1 MAEERAEQEIAEGE
15 VKGEPKGQAEPE
27 APKSEVDRIKEEL
40 EAEREASRDYRDRW
54 LRARADFANYK
65 RRNEQEQQ
73 ELIRFGNAALI
84 AQLLPVLDDFERAMV
99 TVPPDL
105 MGFSWIQGVRLIQR
119 KLEAIL
125 EQQGMKAMEVVG
137 KPFDPTKHEAVL
149 YEESERYEDGQIIA
163 EFQKG
168 YTLHDR
174 ILRPALVKVARVI
187 AKPSEEGQSG
197 VAKEEN

>member
-1 MAEERAEQEIAEGE
+1 MVEEKAPEKVAEDEAKRGPESQAEE
-15 VKGEPKGQAEPE
+15 PKDELG
-27 APKSEVDRIKEEL
+27 KVKEEL
-40 EAEREASRDYRDRW
+40 EAEKEISRDYRDRW

-73 ELIRFGNAALI
+73 ELIKFGTAALI

-99 TVPPDL
+99 TIPLDL
-105 MGFSWIQGVRLIQR
+105 LGFSWLQGVRLIQR

-137 KPFDPTKHEAVL
+137 KPFDPISHEAVL
-149 YEESERYEDGQIIA
+149 YEESEKYEDGQVIA
-163 EFQKG
+163 ELQKG

-174 ILRPALVKVARVI
+174 ILRPALVKVAKAA
-187 AKPSEEGQSG
+187 AKPSEEGQSD